1 MINNFNYRW
10 PNFDDSITDLL
21 IFNQSESK
29 IKKARCIHICW
40 SVIFFFAVCLCLS
53 FPFFVM
59 VKGEGRRIS
68 IIYLLIDSL
77 IYLSKMFM
85 HIKNSLQLQQ
95 NSLHHC
101 KKFHE
106 A

>member
-21 IFNQSESK
+21 IFNPSESK

-40 SVIFFFAVCLCLS
+40 FVIFFFAVCLCLS

-59 VKGEGRRIS
+59 VRGEGRRIS
-68 IIYLLIDSL
+68 MIYLLIDSL

-85 HIKNSLQLQQ
+85 HIKKQFTTAAKLIVSL
-95 NSLHHC
+95 
-101 KKFHE
+101 
-106 A
+106 